1 MILSQV
7 EMGNLFDP
15 LSNKNI
21 THFQSIGVEAWI
33 TSESLMI
40 PNSFHVL
47 QGAPG
52 FTVRKKMILKG
63 LQIML
68 QKILAHSFSMLK

>member
-52 FTVRKKMILKG
+52 FTVRKKNDIEGFADYVTKNSGTQLFH
-63 LQIML
+63 
-68 QKILAHSFSMLK
+68 A